1 MSQWASIEPHRRA
14 TAWPEETRRALV
26 TAEAASTMNAV
37 MLQSSTLYRFIMGID
52 STFTEMTPSEM
63 GTLGDPMAQLL
74 QGGVFPLTVDA
85 LLAELTARDIL
96 PEQSSFLISEAGQIP
111 PAQAASLARDM
122 RFAIARSRSSRADLL
137 ISTSAVGD
145 PQTAFLQVAAW
156 DGQAELFNYYMR
168 LGGAGV
174 GGAWVWAG
182 NSYHALAPPSRG
194 NGPFDSHINGSLVM
208 KELKQPWMN
217 WQSQNAT
224 ILLDENDPLRQD
236 ILYQN
241 LSGAESLE
249 GIVRDGIA
257 RWTTAR
263 LKHAMTAEG
272 QIKHVDWLL
281 RQLCTTTTVN
291 LASSTTA
298 SAMAVADPSVELSPP
313 LGFWFNNNGL
323 IDGLN
328 IPLRDDFTPPVVT
341 AKLYADCLVHY
352 DFALVQGEFTQK
364 GDTFFAFVVPEA
376 AFEDIDVVN
385 QMVSHEI
392 LTAHFAASVLMV
404 DFPNP
409 VFSEA
414 RAKLLQYVPAEAK
427 LDTAGGGLSQQIA
440 DAIITSAASQQ
451 AGTPEAEFRANW
463 ELADSDWQNSFAA
476 RIEDYMSAV
485 STRIATAQGF
495 DDYVRLAESR
505 RREFKAMRLNEF
517 SLTLPVTNISRQ
529 APLLQMQPD
538 GTVREKIRTE

>member
-1 MSQWASIEPHRRA
+1 MSQWASIEPRRRA
-14 TAWPEETRRALV
+14 TAWPEETSRALV
-26 TAEAASTMNAV
+26 TADPASDMNTA
-37 MLQSSTLYRFIMGID
+37 MLRSSTLYRFIMGLD

-63 GTLGDPMAQLL
+63 SALGDPLAQLL
-74 QGGVFPLTVDA
+74 TGGVFPLTVDK
-85 LLAELTARDIL
+85 LLDELNARGVL
-96 PEQSSFLISEAGQIP
+96 PKQSSFLISEVGQIP
-111 PAQAASLARDM
+111 PAQATSLARDM
-122 RFAIARSRSSRADLL
+122 RFAIVRSRSSRADLL
-137 ISTSAVGD
+137 ISTSAVGN
-145 PQTAFLQVAAW
+145 PHTVFLQVAAW
-156 DGQAELFNYYMR
+156 DDHTELFNYYMR
-168 LGGAGV
+168 L

-224 ILLDENDPLRQD
+224 ILLDENDPLRQKS
-236 ILYQN
+236 LYQN

-249 GIVRDGIA
+249 SIVRDGIA

-263 LKHAMTAEG
+263 LKHTMTTEG
-272 QIKHVDWLL
+272 QITHVDWLL
-281 RQLCTTTTVN
+281 RQLCITTTVN
-291 LASSTTA
+291 LASSTTT
-298 SAMAVADPSVELSPP
+298 SAMAVADQSVELRPP
-313 LGFWFNNNGL
+313 LSFWFNNNGL

-341 AKLYADCLVHY
+341 AKLYADSLVRY
-352 DFALVQGEFTQK
+352 DFALTQGEFTQK
-364 GDTFFAFVVPEA
+364 GDTFFAFVVPEV

-385 QMVSHEI
+385 QMVSREI

-409 VFSEA
+409 VFSGA
-414 RAKLLQYVPAEAK
+414 RAKLLQYVPTEAK
-427 LDTAGGGLSQQIA
+427 LDIAGGGLSRQIA
-440 DAIITSAASQQ
+440 DTIITSAASHQ

-476 RIEDYMSAV
+476 RIEDYMTAV

-505 RREFKAMRLNEF
+505 RREFKTMRLNEF
-517 SLTLPVTNISRQ
+517 SLTLPKTNIPLE
-529 APLLQMQPD
+529 APLLQMQPN
-538 GTVREKIRTE
+538 GTVREKTRTA

>member
-1 MSQWASIEPHRRA
+1 
-14 TAWPEETRRALV
+14 
-26 TAEAASTMNAV
+26 
-37 MLQSSTLYRFIMGID
+37 MGID
-52 STFTEMTPSEM
+52 STFTEMTPSELS
-63 GTLGDPMAQLL
+63 TLSDPMAQLL
-74 QGGVFPLTVDA
+74 EGGVFPLTVDA
-85 LLAELTARDIL
+85 LLVELNAKGIL

-111 PAQAASLARDM
+111 PAQTASLARDM
-122 RFAIARSRSSRADLL
+122 RFAIVRSRSSRADLL
-137 ISTSAVGD
+137 ISTSAIGD
-145 PQTAFLQVAAW
+145 PHTVFLQVAAW
-156 DGQAELFNYYMR
+156 DDRAELFNYYMR
-168 LGGAGV
+168 L

-224 ILLDENDPLRQD
+224 ILLDENDPLRQK

-249 GIVRDGIA
+249 SIVRDGIA

-263 LKHAMTAEG
+263 LKHTIAGAG
-272 QIKHVDWLL
+272 QIKHVDRLL

-291 LASSTTA
+291 LASSTTT
-298 SAMAVADPSVELSPP
+298 STVAVADHSAGLTPP

-328 IPLRDDFTPPVVT
+328 IPLRDDFTPPVV
-341 AKLYADCLVHY
+341 AAELYADSLVRY
-352 DFALVQGEFTQK
+352 DFALIQGEFTQK
-364 GDTFFAFVVPEA
+364 GDTFFAFMVPEV

-385 QMVSHEI
+385 QMVSRQI

-409 VFSEA
+409 VFSGA
-414 RAKLLQYVPAEAK
+414 RAKLLQYVPTEAR
-427 LDTAGGGLSQQIA
+427 LDIAGGGLSQQIA
-440 DAIITSAASQQ
+440 DAIITGAASQQ

-463 ELADSDWQNSFAA
+463 ELADSDWPNKFAA
-476 RIEDYMSAV
+476 RIEGYMTAV
-485 STRIATAQGF
+485 STRIATARGF

-505 RREFKAMRLNEF
+505 RREFKTMRLNEF
-517 SLTLPVTNISRQ
+517 SLTLPVTNVPRE
-529 APLLQMQPD
+529 APLLRMQSD
-538 GTVREKIRTE
+538 GTIREKIRTE